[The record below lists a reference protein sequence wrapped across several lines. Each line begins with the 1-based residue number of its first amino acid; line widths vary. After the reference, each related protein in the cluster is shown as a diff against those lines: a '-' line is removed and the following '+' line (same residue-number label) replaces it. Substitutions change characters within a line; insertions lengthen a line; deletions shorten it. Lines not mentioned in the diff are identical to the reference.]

1 MKVQKIGVVGLALA
15 AAGAVA
21 LAPTAGAVQNEFVG
35 KTDQQL
41 AQAAIERA
49 GVVVGSRVNAVVN
62 APQNLA
68 AWWNH
73 EGGPI
78 LAQPGVFPA
87 VIDYVDGP
95 HGRRSR
101 SPNWSHRTFPWSWAA
116 APTVTR
122 RAPTRATGS
131 TVTGRSLTARS
142 CSSATTW

>member
-62 APQNLA
+62 APQEPRGVVEPRRRTHLGS
-68 AWWNH
+68 AWRV
-73 EGGPI
+73 
-78 LAQPGVFPA
+78 PGS
-87 VIDYVDGP
+87 DRL
-95 HGRRSR
+95 RRW
-101 SPNWSHRTFPWSWAA
+101 PTVGVGAGHRT
-116 APTVTR
+116 
-122 RAPTRATGS
+122 
-131 TVTGRSLTARS
+131 GRTARS
-142 CSSATTW
+142 RGPGRRHQR